1 VSERDPFIV
10 IGTLVRPHGFPRE
23 GVSHFK
29 ANFDFPGHETLP
41 ERSSVWILDGAA
53 FREFALA
60 APSSPL
66 GGKWSQ
72 ATGAKLSF
80 FEKDIASLA
89 GGLAGRKLA
98 LPRSSFAPLDGSEV
112 YLCDLQGVEVRAED
126 GTRYGCIEGAV
137 SVGKGAWNLTAR
149 SGKKPFEFP
158 LKWIDWT
165 ASQIERAQEPRF
177 VVVPNVAIWVDIE
190 ALEAER
196 DDD

>member
-29 ANFDFPGHETLP
+29 ANFDFPGHATLP
-41 ERSSVWILDGAA
+41 ECTSVWIFDGVA
-53 FREFALA
+53 FLEFLLA
-60 APSSPL
+60 APAAPL

-80 FEKDIASLA
+80 FEKDIDSIA
-89 GGLAGRKLA
+89 GGLAGKKLA
-98 LPRSSFAPLDGSEV
+98 LPRSAFAPLDGSEV
-112 YLCDLQGVEVRAED
+112 YLCDLQGVEVRNEN
-126 GTRYGCIEGAV
+126 GTRFGSVEGAV
-137 SVGKGAWNLTAR
+137 SVGKDSWNLTAR
-149 SGKKPFEFP
+149 AGKKPFEFP
-158 LKWIDWT
+158 LKWIDWA
-165 ASQIERAQEPRF
+165 ASRIEIGQEPRF

>member
-41 ERSSVWILDGAA
+41 ERSSVWILDGGA
-53 FREFALA
+53 FREFSLA
-60 APSSPL
+60 APAAPL

-80 FEKDIASLA
+80 FEKDVASLA

-126 GTRYGCIEGAV
+126 GTHYGSIEGAV

>member
-29 ANFDFPGHETLP
+29 ANFDFPGNQTLP
-41 ERSSVWILDGAA
+41 ERTTVWISDRGA
-53 FREFALA
+53 FHEFALA
-60 APSSPL
+60 APAAPL

-80 FEKDIASLA
+80 FEKDIASLSE
-89 GGLAGRKLA
+89 GLSGRKLA
-98 LPRSSFAPLDGSEV
+98 VPRSSLAPLDGSEV
-112 YLCDLQGVEVRAED
+112 YLCDLQGVEVRSED
-126 GTRYGCIEGAV
+126 GTRYGNIEAAV
-137 SVGKGAWNLTAR
+137 SVGKDSWNLVAR

-165 ASQIERAQEPRF
+165 LSKFEQKDDPRF
-177 VVVPNVAIWVDIE
+177 VVVPNIAIWVDIE
-190 ALEAER
+190 SLEAER